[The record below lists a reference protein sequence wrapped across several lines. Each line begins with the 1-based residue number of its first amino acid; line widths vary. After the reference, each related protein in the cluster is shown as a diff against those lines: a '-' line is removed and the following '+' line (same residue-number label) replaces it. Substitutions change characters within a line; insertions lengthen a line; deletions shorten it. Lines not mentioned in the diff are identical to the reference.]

1 MRERTYRNYE
11 NRKNND
17 CNIKIN
23 DYNVSYV
30 INKIAEERNISKSK
44 LIEEIIYEKY
54 SNYFHKIPE
63 SLDSIIDNMK
73 KNLESGIIEDEEAIK
88 YYINRLE
95 NLKKENNYGNE
106 K

>member
-1 MRERTYRNYE
+1 MRERTYRNYK
-11 NRKNND
+11 NKKNND

-30 INKIAEERNISKSK
+30 INKVAKEKNISKSK
-44 LIEEIIYEKY
+44 LIENLIYEKY
-54 SNYFHKIPE
+54 PGYFHEIPE

-73 KNLESGIIEDEEAIK
+73 KNLEGGIIEDRGAIM

-95 NLKKENNYGNE
+95 RFKKENKYE
-106 K
+106 